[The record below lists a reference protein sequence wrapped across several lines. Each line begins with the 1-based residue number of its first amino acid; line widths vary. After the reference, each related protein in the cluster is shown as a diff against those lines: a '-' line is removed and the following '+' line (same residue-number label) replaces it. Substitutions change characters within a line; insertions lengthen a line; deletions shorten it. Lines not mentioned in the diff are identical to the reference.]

1 MNGAIH
7 TILPTHLTEIT
18 KMSDLLKKFKSIFIA
33 EDLSEQSSAVPGDAT
48 PAVPVVTAPTVNVDA
63 SNTTNN
69 KFIDVLATALEQNNQ
84 EGFDYFEF
92 RQSLINLAKMPMDEA
107 TRYKSAFAMAQTMG
121 IDALKLIDSAVYYGK
136 VMAGEQDRFNDA
148 HEQQRAKL
156 IGNREVEL
164 KNIEATV
171 LQKQA
176 QIAQLNG
183 EIENH
188 QHEQGKIKQ
197 EIAEATIKI
206 ETTKAE
212 FEIALN
218 VVVAHLQADIQ
229 KMKQYLT

>member
-1 MNGAIH
+1 MIGAAHDI
-7 TILPTHLTEIT
+7 PSTHLTQIT

-33 EDLSEQSSAVPGDAT
+33 EELSQQPATAEVSPPAAAVA
-48 PAVPVVTAPTVNVDA
+48 APTAELDA
-63 SNTTNN
+63 VSTTNN

-121 IDALKLIDSAVYYGK
+121 IDALKLIDSAVFYGK

-156 IGNREVEL
+156 IGNREEEL
-164 KNIEATV
+164 KHLDATV

-176 QIAQLNG
+176 QITQLNG

-188 QHEQGKIKQ
+188 QREQGQIKQ

-218 VVVAHLQADIQ
+218 VVVAHLQSDIQ

>member
-1 MNGAIH
+1 MIGAAHDI
-7 TILPTHLTEIT
+7 PSTHLTQIT

-33 EDLSEQSSAVPGDAT
+33 EELSQQPATAEVSPPAAAVA
-48 PAVPVVTAPTVNVDA
+48 APTAELDA
-63 SNTTNN
+63 VSTTNN

-121 IDALKLIDSAVYYGK
+121 IDALKLIDSAVFYGK
-136 VMAGEQDRFNDA
+136 VMAAEQDRFNDA

-156 IGNREVEL
+156 IGNREEEL
-164 KNIEATV
+164 KHLDATV

-176 QIAQLNG
+176 QITQLNG

-188 QHEQGKIKQ
+188 QREQGQIKQ

-218 VVVAHLQADIQ
+218 VVVAHLQSDIQ

>member
-1 MNGAIH
+1 MIGAAHDI
-7 TILPTHLTEIT
+7 PSTHLTQIT

-33 EDLSEQSSAVPGDAT
+33 EELSQQPATAEVSPPAAAVA
-48 PAVPVVTAPTVNVDA
+48 APTAELDA
-63 SNTTNN
+63 GSTTNN

-121 IDALKLIDSAVYYGK
+121 IDALKLIDSAVFYGK
-136 VMAGEQDRFNDA
+136 VMVGEQDRFNDA

-156 IGNREVEL
+156 IGNREEEL
-164 KNIEATV
+164 KHLDATV

-176 QIAQLNG
+176 QITQLNG

-188 QHEQGKIKQ
+188 QREQGQIKQ

-218 VVVAHLQADIQ
+218 VVVAHLQSDIQ